1 MSTQT
6 KNKENNQT
14 EAEFFAMVGTGRKGV
29 EDMLVNMADEFKKI
43 GAPNVSQEYSVWAQ
57 RALVYIANSEELQP
71 LTKTRKGIFSIYK
84 ELAKAAQMG
93 IQMGGHF
100 AHAFLVPFGGEA
112 TLIVSWEGYAFAA
125 AHGPGAV
132 LKYVPK
138 LVEVF
143 EKDEFKVQ
151 EAEGTFTHNY
161 SPFGDRGKLVG
172 YFMKLE
178 YIDGRIEL
186 PYVTLKEVE
195 EIIQHYGNQNSPAYK
210 KSRIDMYRKTAAKKL
225 LKKPAKEAEGLAMM
239 YQADYERFDQEDTR
253 EEPIDITDRATSRL
267 DDIIQ
272 KTEEPQSEDPP
283 EKEPEEE
290 PAAEEKQQEKEP
302 EAAGSKEAQ
311 SKDLF

>member
-1 MSTQT
+1 MSQT
-6 KNKENNQT
+6 KTKEKNQT
-14 EAEFFAMVGTGRKGV
+14 EEEFFAMVGTGRKGV
-29 EDMLVNMADEFKKI
+29 ADMLVNMSDEFKKI
-43 GAPNVSQEYSVWAQ
+43 GAPNVTREYGVWSH

-93 IQMGGHF
+93 IQIGGHF

-143 EKDEFKVQ
+143 EQDEFRIQ

-161 SPFGDRGKLVG
+161 SPFADRGKLVG

-186 PYVTLKEVE
+186 PYVTMKEVE
-195 EIIQHYGNQNSPAYK
+195 EIIHHYGNQNSPAYK
-210 KSRIDMYRKTAAKKL
+210 KSKIDMYRKTAAKKL

-239 YQADYERFDQEDTR
+239 YQADMDVRPEDDR
-253 EEPIDITDRATSRL
+253 GEPVDITDRATSRL

-272 KTEEPQSEDPP
+272 KTEETREEEQPENVPEEKPAEEEKQP
-283 EKEPEEE
+283 EKEP
-290 PAAEEKQQEKEP
+290 AGT
-302 EAAGSKEAQ
+302 GSKEVH

>member
-1 MSTQT
+1 MST
-6 KNKENNQT
+6 KAKEKNQT
-14 EAEFFAMVGTGRKGV
+14 EEEFFAMVGTGRKGV
-29 EDMLVNMADEFKKI
+29 ADMLVNMSDEFKKI
-43 GAPNVSQEYSVWAQ
+43 GAPNVTQEYGVWSH
-57 RALVYIANSEELQP
+57 RALVYVANSEELQP

-93 IQMGGHF
+93 IQIGGHF

-138 LVEVF
+138 LAEVF
-143 EKDEFKVQ
+143 EQDEFRIQ

-161 SPFGDRGKLVG
+161 SPFDDRGKLVG

-178 YIDGRIEL
+178 YTDGRVEL
-186 PYVTLKEVE
+186 PYVTMKEVE

-239 YQADYERFDQEDTR
+239 YQADMDVRPEDDR
-253 EEPIDITDRATSRL
+253 GEPADITDRATSRL
-267 DDIIQ
+267 DDIVQ
-272 KTEEPQSEDPP
+272 KTEETPEEEQPENFPAEKPAEEEKQP
-283 EKEPEEE
+283 EKEP
-290 PAAEEKQQEKEP
+290 AGT
-302 EAAGSKEAQ
+302 GSKEAQ